1 VHVGLRYVTPCERH
15 IRTNSVA
22 LHHVELLFVCTV
34 KRPPVEDIL
43 SFLESEDWIVQ
54 NMFGGL
60 ELAKVAHGL
69 AGKYSVLSTHAVYK
83 AQ

>member
-1 VHVGLRYVTPCERH
+1 VASTVYIRAAKIWHSVIRYVFEVTQ
-15 IRTNSVA
+15 
-22 LHHVELLFVCTV
+22 HVINELVCTV

-60 ELAKVAHGL
+60 DLAKVAHGL
-69 AGKYSVLSTHAVYK
+69 AGKNY
-83 AQ
+83 